1 MLNGLRRL
9 HGRFYEWAL
18 PWKSAKELRKR
29 IISSDKN
36 TLLYIMTPVH
46 GNIGDLAIAMAT
58 KKMLA
63 EMGLK
68 YIEATSDDLMMLKR
82 LHSLGVL
89 NNRRIL
95 VHGGGYFGTLWPE
108 LDELFRTIVKKVPES
123 KVLCLPNTIYYDNT
137 PEGQKLL
144 RESAEVYNNHKCL
157 KICAREKISYDLVC
171 DYYNNVVLMPD
182 MVLSLDESK
191 DENPRNGCVIC
202 FRNDVEKTLK
212 QDEIDHCIKEAEM
225 LFDGNVK
232 LSDINKLTFIPI
244 EKRESAIKEKIEEFK
259 SAELVVTDRLH
270 GMIFCAITGTPC
282 IVLNSKSHK
291 IEGSYEWIKYLEY
304 IVLAQKGNN
313 LAELFDR
320 IPKRR
325 FYYDN
330 KSLQPYY
337 ANLRKYISE
346 IVG

>member
-9 HGRFYEWAL
+9 HGRFYELAL

-29 IISSDKN
+29 IITSDKN

-171 DYYNNVVLMPD
+171 GYYNNVVLMPD

-191 DENPRNGCVIC
+191 EANPRNGCVIC
-202 FRNDVEKTLK
+202 FRNDVEKELKRQEVEKYIEEANSLFNGRVRTTDISKLTYIPIDK
-212 QDEIDHCIKEAEM
+212 QD
-225 LFDGNVK
+225 
-232 LSDINKLTFIPI
+232 
-244 EKRESAIKEKIEEFK
+244 SAIKEQLEEFK
-259 SAELVVTDRLH
+259 AAELVITDRLH
-270 GMIFCAITGTPC
+270 GMILCAISGTPC
-282 IVLNSKSHK
+282 IVLKSKSHK
-291 IEGSYEWIKYLEY
+291 IKGSYEWIKHLEY
-304 IVLAQKGNN
+304 IVLAEKEGS
-313 LAELFDR
+313 LARLYEK
-320 IPKRR
+320 IPKKR

-330 KSLQPYY
+330 RNMQPYY
-337 ANLRKYISE
+337 SKLKKYIYE
-346 IVG
+346 LAR